1 MIRKL
6 QKQATRQK
14 LLDCAQMLF
23 SEQGYKHVSTRQ
35 IALAAGVSIG
45 TLFSHFKDKHSLTKE
60 LFFTRLHVLLAN
72 NQVSQDKGALV
83 FFEQQTLLL
92 YQFYATD
99 RDMAQAFLKNAMF
112 EVDFFSEQFNDF
124 ISKLAELLIVELPAN
139 NEINRMLVA
148 RAWFGFYFFELI
160 QGISNEESQYQQW
173 HQCLMAK
180 CKGLLKLLTD

>member
-1 MIRKL
+1 MNRKL

-35 IALAAGVSIG
+35 IALSADVSIG

-60 LFFTRLHVLLAN
+60 LFYTRLHVLLVN
-72 NQVSQDKGALV
+72 NQVSEDKGALV

-99 RDMAQAFLKNAMF
+99 RDMTQAFLKNAMF
-112 EVDFFSEQFNDF
+112 EIDFFSEQLHDF
-124 ISKLAELLIVELPAN
+124 ISKLAELLIVELPDK
-139 NEINRMLVA
+139 NEIDRMLIA
-148 RAWFGFYFFELI
+148 KAWFGFYFFELI
-160 QGISNEESQYQQW
+160 QGISNEESHYQHW
-173 HQCLMAK
+173 HQCLIAK
-180 CKGLLKLLTD
+180 CKGLLKLVTD